1 MADAAPKLTKKQLRA
16 KKKAEKEALKAAS
29 AAALEG
35 KKAHEIEAAA
45 AAVATAAQGGAETA
59 AAAAP
64 PPPKPVDGTASAGD
78 SGGGIETVAK
88 GDAGALTA
96 EQLRVATVR
105 AVTGVLASE
114 AQARDVK
121 FDAFSVMVG
130 GNQLVTDCKLELNQ
144 GCRYGL
150 IGVNGAGKSNVLSA
164 IAQRDIPLPDFIDVY
179 HLHEEA
185 PATEM
190 TGVEAVIN
198 HVVEEAAKLEALSE
212 QIIEAEGP
220 EDERLEAIFERLD
233 ELDPTGS
240 EPRARKILS
249 GLGFSD
255 TLVPMDRKTKH
266 MSGGWRM
273 RVSLAKALFAG
284 PSLLLLD
291 EPTNHLD
298 LEACVWLEEHLSR
311 YSKCLLVVSHSQ
323 DFLNAV
329 CTDMIWLKPNP
340 HGAGGHGCNGA
351 TLCYYGGNYDT
362 FVAVTGEEERVQAK
376 LYDKQQA
383 DMDKLSTFVRVN
395 KANGVAS
402 SAKSKKKVLEKVEAA
417 AVDRPMEHQRS
428 LVFEFPEC
436 ERLPPP
442 VLPFDNVSF
451 SYSGKVED
459 YLYERLSLAVD
470 YDSRVALVGPN
481 GCGKSTLVKLMSGEL
496 SPTQGTVKPHAK
508 LKMAQYHQHS
518 ADVLDLD
525 ATPLVFMRS
534 MFPPS
539 SVPKGR
545 YRPRNEEQWRSYLN
559 SFGFSTRL
567 QTSPIG
573 LMSDGQKSRLV
584 FAILAMRESGVLLLD
599 EPTNHLDLDAVAG
612 LAEAIRA
619 FKGGVVLVSH
629 DFRLI
634 DQVAK
639 EIWVCEDKGVS
650 RFDGSIH
657 DYKKIL
663 AKKMAVHKV

>member
-1 MADAAPKLTKKQLRA
+1 MADAASKPKLTKKQLRA
-16 KKKAEKEALKAAS
+16 KKKAEKQALKAAQ

-45 AAVATAAQGGAETA
+45 AAVASAAHEGTKMA

-64 PPPKPVDGTASAGD
+64 PMPKPTDGAASAD
-78 SGGGIETVAK
+78 KPSGGIETVTK

-121 FDAFSVMVG
+121 FDSFSVQVG
-130 GNQLVTDCKLELNQ
+130 GNQLITDCKLELNQ

-150 IGVNGAGKSNVLSA
+150 IGVNGAGKSNVLAA

-249 GLGFSD
+249 GLGFCD
-255 TLVPMDRKTKH
+255 KLVPMDRKTKH

-298 LEACVWLEEHLSR
+298 LEACVWLE
-311 YSKCLLVVSHSQ
+311 
-323 DFLNAV
+323 
-329 CTDMIWLKPNP
+329 
-340 HGAGGHGCNGA
+340 
-351 TLCYYGGNYDT
+351 
-362 FVAVTGEEERVQAK
+362 
-376 LYDKQQA
+376 
-383 DMDKLSTFVRVN
+383 
-395 KANGVAS
+395 
-402 SAKSKKKVLEKVEAA
+402 
-417 AVDRPMEHQRS
+417 
-428 LVFEFPEC
+428 
-436 ERLPPP
+436 
-442 VLPFDNVSF
+442 
-451 SYSGKVED
+451 
-459 YLYERLSLAVD
+459 
-470 YDSRVALVGPN
+470 
-481 GCGKSTLVKLMSGEL
+481 
-496 SPTQGTVKPHAK
+496 
-508 LKMAQYHQHS
+508 
-518 ADVLDLD
+518 
-525 ATPLVFMRS
+525 
-534 MFPPS
+534 
-539 SVPKGR
+539 
-545 YRPRNEEQWRSYLN
+545 
-559 SFGFSTRL
+559 
-567 QTSPIG
+567 
-573 LMSDGQKSRLV
+573 
-584 FAILAMRESGVLLLD
+584 
-599 EPTNHLDLDAVAG
+599 
-612 LAEAIRA
+612 
-619 FKGGVVLVSH
+619 
-629 DFRLI
+629 
-634 DQVAK
+634 
-639 EIWVCEDKGVS
+639 
-650 RFDGSIH
+650 
-657 DYKKIL
+657 
-663 AKKMAVHKV
+663 